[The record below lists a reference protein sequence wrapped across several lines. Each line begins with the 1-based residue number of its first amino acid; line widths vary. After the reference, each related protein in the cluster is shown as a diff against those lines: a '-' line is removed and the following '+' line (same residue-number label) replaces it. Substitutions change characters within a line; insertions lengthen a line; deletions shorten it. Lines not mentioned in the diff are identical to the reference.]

1 MRKYTG
7 LTEKYLLGQKKRSIL
22 TIVGIILSV
31 TLLTAVGTLAMSYQ
45 DKLVRQTIRDYGDYE
60 VSFNGVSGKDVP
72 RIVNQAAIGSAGV
85 IHRIGYAIIS
95 STSEKEQKENPFAAP
110 YRYLNVK
117 GYDSQAMSKLQVQLE
132 SGRLPQK
139 PNEIILSSWSLNT
152 FASKPA
158 IGDKITLNLGDR
170 LEASTGKVKSANSV
184 GDYGWDLDEKFK
196 PRMKQQYTVVGVMK
210 PAKNVMWS
218 STFIYSAITYDDH
231 QKIDPSQTFFIYAT
245 MKSMDN
251 IKDKTE
257 AILSSLGWESVD
269 QDSAQEL
276 NRESVNKNIRIEY
289 NNELLKLFGKST
301 YSNVNESS
309 MYALAAVLLIIMGC
323 TSAVIYNTFHISVL
337 ERISQFGMLRC
348 IGATPAQ
355 IRKIVFKE
363 ATVLSLIA
371 IPIGL
376 FTGTILMKILFYNI
390 SFLTLGFLNDMHM
403 IISVPILLA
412 AAGLG
417 LIVVYVSALGPAKLA
432 SSVSPLEALKTSG
445 STVVEQGDFKRFKRL
460 SFAGSKWLGFEGRF
474 ASRNIRR
481 NRKRFRITAFS
492 MIISIVMYIV
502 FSGLVNTLST
512 TSSSGIN
519 YSYSLE
525 YQGMNKRIPNS
536 VYNKLAALD
545 GVNQAYPFYNHQL
558 QAIIPKEKVNPD
570 YYKQQKEM
578 YTVEQEN
585 GYRME
590 NNFLMSYG
598 LNGLQELR
606 PKLTSGSIDA
616 SQMNDENGVIVI
628 QKISMITEQGTKMII
643 DQTRFKVGDKIKVR
657 SMHDKQPYKTV
668 TVVGTADQGPLS
680 DKYSES
686 AIIQM
691 ITTPKVIENITG
703 DNTYDRI
710 FIQANPETDKGAI
723 VDYFKSLVQ
732 KDAGYSYQNRVEE
745 MKQATNDAMTLN
757 IFLYGFI
764 GVISAIAFL
773 NILNTVS
780 TNLILRTKEFAV
792 LKAIGMTQKEIRKMV
807 LLEGMFYGIFAAIYG
822 SVLGTALSYG
832 VSYLM
837 RNAVQMEWFVPWSSI
852 LIASAGAI
860 AATLLA
866 SYWPLR
872 RLERI
877 QITDGLRGE
886 N

>member
-45 DKLVRQTIRDYGDYE
+45 DKLVRQTIQDYGDYE
-60 VSFNGVSGKDVP
+60 VSFNGVPGKDVP

-117 GYDSQAMSKLQVQLE
+117 GYDAQAMSKLQVQLE

-139 PNEIILSSWSLNT
+139 PDEIILSSWSMNN

-170 LEASTGKVKSANSV
+170 LEASTGKVKSVNSI
-184 GDYGWDLDEKFK
+184 GDYGWDLDEKFE

-210 PAKNVMWS
+210 TAKNVTWS
-218 STFIYSAITYDDH
+218 STFIYSAITYDNH

-251 IKDKTE
+251 IREKSE
-257 AILSSLGWESVD
+257 AILSSSGLGNVD
-269 QDSAQEL
+269 QGSAQEL
-276 NRESVNKNIRIEY
+276 NRENVIKNVRIEY

-301 YSNVNESS
+301 YSNVNQSS
-309 MYALAAVLLIIMGC
+309 MYAFAAIVLIILGC

-355 IRKIVFKE
+355 IRRIVFKE

-376 FTGTILMKILFYNI
+376 FTGTILMKVLFYNI
-390 SFLTLGFLNDMHM
+390 SMLTLGFLNDMHM

-445 STVVEQGDFKRFKRL
+445 STVVEQGDFKRL

-492 MIISIVMYIV
+492 MIISMVMYIV
-502 FSGLVNTLST
+502 FSGLVNVLGT
-512 TSSSGIN
+512 TSASGIN
-519 YSYSLE
+519 YSYSLD
-525 YQGMNKRIPNS
+525 YQGMSKRIPNS
-536 VYNKLAALD
+536 VYNKLATLD
-545 GVNQAYPFYNHQL
+545 GVKQAYSFYNHQL
-558 QAIIPKEKVNPD
+558 QAIIPKEKLNPN
-570 YYKQQKEM
+570 YYRQQKEM
-578 YTVEQEN
+578 YSVEMEN
-585 GYRME
+585 GYRTD

-598 LNGLQELR
+598 INGLQELR

-628 QKISMITEQGTKMII
+628 QKISMTTEKGTNMII

-657 SMHDKQPYKTV
+657 SMNDNQPYKTV

-680 DKYSES
+680 GEYTES

-691 ITTPKVIENITG
+691 ITTPKVIENITS
-703 DNTYDRI
+703 DNAYDRI
-710 FIQANPETDKGAI
+710 LLQANPETDKGAI
-723 VDYFKSLVQ
+723 VGYFKSLVQ
-732 KDAGYSYQNRVEE
+732 QDAGYSYRDRVEE
-745 MKQATNDAMTLN
+745 MKQARNDAMTLN

-764 GVISAIAFL
+764 GVIAAIAFL

-807 LLEGMFYGIFAAIYG
+807 LLEGVFYGVFAAVYG
-822 SVLGTALSYG
+822 SLLGTALSYG

-837 RNAVQMEWFVPWSSI
+837 RNAVQIEWVMPWSSI
-852 LIASAGAI
+852 LTSSLGAI

>member
-45 DKLVRQTIRDYGDYE
+45 DKLVRQTIQDYGDYE
-60 VSFNGVSGKDVP
+60 VSFNGVPGKDVP

-117 GYDSQAMSKLQVQLE
+117 GYDAQAMSKLQVQLE

-139 PNEIILSSWSLNT
+139 PDEIILSSWSMNN

-170 LEASTGKVKSANSV
+170 LEASTGKVKSVNSI
-184 GDYGWDLDEKFK
+184 GDYGWDLDEKFE

-210 PAKNVMWS
+210 TAKNVTWS
-218 STFIYSAITYDDH
+218 STFIYSAITYDNH

-251 IKDKTE
+251 IREKSE
-257 AILSSLGWESVD
+257 AILSSSGLGNVD
-269 QDSAQEL
+269 QGSAQEL
-276 NRESVNKNIRIEY
+276 NRETVIKNVRIEY

-301 YSNVNESS
+301 YSNVNQSS
-309 MYALAAVLLIIMGC
+309 MYAFAAIVLIILGC

-355 IRKIVFKE
+355 IRRIVFKE

-376 FTGTILMKILFYNI
+376 FTGTILMKVLFYNI
-390 SFLTLGFLNDMHM
+390 SMLTLGFLNDMHM

-445 STVVEQGDFKRFKRL
+445 STVVEQGDFKRL

-492 MIISIVMYIV
+492 MIISMVMYIV
-502 FSGLVNTLST
+502 FSGLVNVLGT
-512 TSSSGIN
+512 TSASGIN
-519 YSYSLE
+519 YSYSLD
-525 YQGMNKRIPNS
+525 YQGMSKRIPNS
-536 VYNKLAALD
+536 VYNKLATLD
-545 GVNQAYPFYNHQL
+545 GVKQAYSFYNHQL
-558 QAIIPKEKVNPD
+558 QAIIPKEKLNPN
-570 YYKQQKEM
+570 YYRQQKEM
-578 YTVEQEN
+578 YSVEMEN
-585 GYRME
+585 GYRTD

-598 LNGLQELR
+598 INGLQELR

-628 QKISMITEQGTKMII
+628 QKISMTTEKGTNMII

-657 SMHDKQPYKTV
+657 SMNDNQPYKTV

-680 DKYSES
+680 GEYTES

-691 ITTPKVIENITG
+691 ITTPKVIENITS
-703 DNTYDRI
+703 DNAYDRI
-710 FIQANPETDKGAI
+710 LLQANPETDNGAI
-723 VDYFKSLVQ
+723 VGYFKSLVQ
-732 KDAGYSYQNRVEE
+732 QDAGYGYRDRVEE
-745 MKQATNDAMTLN
+745 MKQARNDAMTLN

-764 GVISAIAFL
+764 GVIAAIAFL

-807 LLEGMFYGIFAAIYG
+807 LLEGVFYGVFAAVYG
-822 SVLGTALSYG
+822 SLLGTALSYG

-837 RNAVQMEWFVPWSSI
+837 RNAVQIEWVMPWSSI
-852 LIASAGAI
+852 LTSSLGAI

>member
-45 DKLVRQTIRDYGDYE
+45 DKLVRQTIRDYGNYE

-85 IHRIGYAIIS
+85 IHRIGYATIS

-158 IGDKITLNLGDR
+158 IGDKITLDLGDR
-170 LEASTGKVKSANSV
+170 VEASTGKVKSVNSI
-184 GDYGWDLDEKFK
+184 GDYGWNLDEKFK
-196 PRMKQQYTVVGVMK
+196 PRIKQQYTVVGVMK
-210 PAKNVMWS
+210 TAKNVTWS

-231 QKIDPSQTFFIYAT
+231 QKIDPSQNFFIYAT

-251 IKDKTE
+251 IKEKSE
-257 AILSSLGWESVD
+257 AILSSLGLGNVD
-269 QDSAQEL
+269 QGSAQEL
-276 NRESVNKNIRIEY
+276 NRENVLKDIRIEY

-301 YSNVNESS
+301 YANVNQSS
-309 MYALAAVLLIIMGC
+309 MYAFAAIVLIIMGC

-355 IRKIVFKE
+355 IRRIVFKE

-376 FTGTILMKILFYNI
+376 FTGTILMKVLFYNI
-390 SFLTLGFLNDMHM
+390 SMLTLGFLNDMHM
-403 IISVPILLA
+403 IISLPVLLV

-432 SSVSPLEALKTSG
+432 SNVSPLEALKTSG
-445 STVVEQGDFKRFKRL
+445 STAVEQGDFKRL

-502 FSGLVNTLST
+502 FGGLVNLLGT
-512 TSSSGIN
+512 TSESGID
-519 YSYSLE
+519 YSYSLD

-536 VYNKLAALD
+536 VYNKLVTLD
-545 GVNQAYPFYNHQL
+545 GVKEAYPFYNHQL
-558 QAIIPKEKVNPD
+558 QAIIPKEKINPD
-570 YYKQQKEM
+570 YYQQQKEM

-585 GYRME
+585 GYRMG
-590 NNFLMSYG
+590 NNFLTSYG
-598 LNGLQELR
+598 INGLQELR

-628 QKISMITEQGTKMII
+628 QKIRMITDKGTNVII

-657 SMHDKQPYKTV
+657 SMGDKQSYKTV
-668 TVVGTADQGPLS
+668 TVVGTADQAPLS
-680 DKYSES
+680 GKYTES
-686 AIIQM
+686 AVIQM

-703 DNTYDRI
+703 DNAYDRI
-710 FIQANPETDKGAI
+710 FIQASPETDNGAI
-723 VDYFKSLVQ
+723 VGYFKSLVQ
-732 KDAGYSYQNRVEE
+732 QDAGYNYRDRVEE
-745 MKQATNDAMTLN
+745 MKQARNDALTLN

-764 GVISAIAFL
+764 GVIAAIAFL

-807 LLEGMFYGIFAAIYG
+807 LLEGVFYGVFAAVYG
-822 SVLGTALSYG
+822 SLLGTGLSYG

-837 RNAVQMEWFVPWSSI
+837 RNAVQIEWVMPWSSI
-852 LIASAGAI
+852 LIGSLGAI
-860 AATLLA
+860 IATLIA

>member
-45 DKLVRQTIRDYGDYE
+45 DKLVRQTIQDYGDYE
-60 VSFNGVSGKDVP
+60 VSFNGIPGKDVP

-85 IHRIGYAIIS
+85 IHRIGYATIS
-95 STSEKEQKENPFAAP
+95 PTSEKEQNENPFAAP

-117 GYDSQAMSKLQVQLE
+117 GYDSQAMAKLQVQLE

-139 PNEIILSSWSLNT
+139 PNEIILSSWSLNNFT
-152 FASKPA
+152 SKPA

-170 LEASTGKVKSANSV
+170 LEASTGKVKSAKSI

-210 PAKNVMWS
+210 PAKNVTWS

-269 QDSAQEL
+269 QGSAHEL
-276 NRESVNKNIRIEY
+276 NRESVIKDIRIEY
-289 NNELLKLFGKST
+289 NNELLELFGKST
-301 YSNVNESS
+301 FTNVNQSS
-309 MYALAAVLLIIMGC
+309 MYAFAALVLIIMGC

-376 FTGTILMKILFYNI
+376 FTGTILMKVLFYNI

-417 LIVVYVSALGPAKLA
+417 LIIVYVSALGPAKLA
-432 SSVSPLEALKTSG
+432 SGVSPLEALKTSG
-445 STVVEQGDFKRFKRL
+445 STVVEQGNFKRL

-492 MIISIVMYIV
+492 MIISIVLYIV
-502 FSGLVNTLST
+502 FSGLVNVLGT
-512 TSSSGIN
+512 TSTSGIN
-519 YSYSLE
+519 YSYSLD

-570 YYKQQKEM
+570 YYQHQKVM
-578 YTVEQEN
+578 YTVEKDN
-585 GYRME
+585 GYRTD
-590 NNFLMSYG
+590 NNYLMSYG
-598 LNGLQELR
+598 INGLQELR
-606 PKLTSGSIDA
+606 AKLTSGSIDA
-616 SQMNDENGVIVI
+616 SQMNDENGVIVL
-628 QKISMITEQGTKMII
+628 QKISMTTKQGTKMII
-643 DQTRFKVGDKIKVR
+643 DQTRFKVGDKIQVR
-657 SMHDKQPYKTV
+657 EVGSNQAYKTV
-668 TVVGTADQGPLS
+668 TVVGIADHEPLS
-680 DKYSES
+680 GDYTES
-686 AIIQM
+686 AIVQM
-691 ITTPKVIENITG
+691 ITTPKVIENITR
-703 DNTYDRI
+703 DNAYHRI
-710 FIQANPETDKGAI
+710 FVQASPETDHGAI
-723 VDYFKSLVQ
+723 VGYFKSLVQ
-732 KDAGYSYQNRVEE
+732 QDAGYSYRDRVEE
-745 MKQATNDAMTLN
+745 MKQARNDAMTLN

-764 GVISAIAFL
+764 GVIAAIAFL

-807 LLEGMFYGIFAAIYG
+807 LLEGVFYGVFAAVYG
-822 SVLGTALSYG
+822 SLLGTGLSYG

-837 RNAVQMEWFVPWSSI
+837 RNAVQIEWAIPWSSI
-852 LIASAGAI
+852 LIGSLGAI

-877 QITDGLRGE
+877 QITEGLRGE

>member
-45 DKLVRQTIRDYGDYE
+45 NKLVRQTIQDYGDYE

-72 RIVNQAAIGSAGV
+72 RIMNQAAIGSAGV

-117 GYDSQAMSKLQVQLE
+117 GYDAQAMSKLQVQLE

-139 PNEIILSSWSLNT
+139 PDEIILSSWSLNT
-152 FASKPA
+152 FPSKPA

-170 LEASTGKVKSANSV
+170 LEASTGKVKSVNSI
-184 GDYGWDLDEKFK
+184 GDYGWNLDEKFK
-196 PRMKQQYTVVGVMK
+196 LRMKQQYTVVGVMK
-210 PAKNVMWS
+210 TAKNVTWS

-231 QKIDPSQTFFIYAT
+231 QKIDPSQNFFIYAT

-251 IKDKTE
+251 IKEKSE
-257 AILSSLGWESVD
+257 AILSSLGLGNVD
-269 QDSAQEL
+269 QGSAQEL
-276 NRESVNKNIRIEY
+276 NRENVLKDIRIEY

-301 YSNVNESS
+301 YANVNQSS
-309 MYALAAVLLIIMGC
+309 MYAFAAIVLIIMGC

-355 IRKIVFKE
+355 IRRIVFKE

-376 FTGTILMKILFYNI
+376 FTGTVLMKVLFYNI
-390 SFLTLGFLNDMHM
+390 SMLTLGFLNDMHM
-403 IISVPILLA
+403 IISLPVLLA

-432 SSVSPLEALKTSG
+432 SNVSPLEALKTSG
-445 STVVEQGDFKRFKRL
+445 STAVEQGDFKRL

-502 FSGLVNTLST
+502 FGGLVNLLGT
-512 TSSSGIN
+512 TSESGID
-519 YSYSLE
+519 YSYSLD

-536 VYNKLAALD
+536 VYNKLVTLD
-545 GVNQAYPFYNHQL
+545 GVKEAYPFYNHQL
-558 QAIIPKEKVNPD
+558 QAIIPKEKINPD
-570 YYKQQKEM
+570 YYQQQKEM
-578 YTVEQEN
+578 YKVEQEN
-585 GYRME
+585 GYRMG
-590 NNFLMSYG
+590 NNFLTSYG
-598 LNGLQELR
+598 INGLQELR

-628 QKISMITEQGTKMII
+628 QKISMITEIGTNMII

-657 SMHDKQPYKTV
+657 SMDDKQLYKTV

-680 DKYSES
+680 GEYTES

-703 DNTYDRI
+703 DNAYDRI
-710 FIQANPETDKGAI
+710 FIQASPETDNGAI
-723 VDYFKSLVQ
+723 VGYFKSLVQ
-732 KDAGYSYQNRVEE
+732 QDAGYNYRDRVEE
-745 MKQATNDAMTLN
+745 MKQARNDALTLN

-764 GVISAIAFL
+764 GVIAAIAFL

-807 LLEGMFYGIFAAIYG
+807 LLEGVFYGVFAAVYG
-822 SVLGTALSYG
+822 SLLGTGLSYG
-832 VSYLM
+832 MSYLM
-837 RNAVQMEWFVPWSSI
+837 RNAVQIEWVMPWSNI
-852 LIASAGAI
+852 LIGSLGAI
-860 AATLLA
+860 IATLIA

-877 QITDGLRGE
+877 QITDGLRRE

>member
-1 MRKYTG
+1 MRKYTE
-7 LTEKYLLGQKKRSIL
+7 LTKKYLLGQKKRSIL

-45 DKLVRQTIRDYGDYE
+45 DKLVRQTIQDYGDYE
-60 VSFNGVSGKDVP
+60 VSFNGVPGKDVP
-72 RIVNQAAIGSAGV
+72 RIVNQATIGSAGV

-95 STSEKEQKENPFAAP
+95 STSEKEKNENPFAAP

-117 GYDSQAMSKLQVQLE
+117 GYDAQAMSKLQVQLE

-210 PAKNVMWS
+210 TAKNVTWS

-231 QKIDPSQTFFIYAT
+231 QKIDPSQNFFIYAT

-251 IKDKTE
+251 IKEKSE
-257 AILSSLGWESVD
+257 AILSSSGLGNVD
-269 QDSAQEL
+269 QGSAQEL
-276 NRESVNKNIRIEY
+276 NRETVIKNVRIEY

-301 YSNVNESS
+301 YSNVNQSS
-309 MYALAAVLLIIMGC
+309 IYALAAIVLIIMGC

-348 IGATPAQ
+348 LGAAPAQ
-355 IRKIVFKE
+355 IRRIVFKE

-376 FTGTILMKILFYNI
+376 FTGTILMKVLFYNI
-390 SFLTLGFLNDMHM
+390 SMLTLGFLNDMHM

-445 STVVEQGDFKRFKRL
+445 STVVEQGDFKRL

-492 MIISIVMYIV
+492 MIISMVMYIV
-502 FSGLVNTLST
+502 FSGLVNVLGT
-512 TSSSGIN
+512 TSASGIN
-519 YSYSLE
+519 YSYSLD
-525 YQGMNKRIPNS
+525 YQGMSKRIPNS
-536 VYNKLAALD
+536 VYNKLATLD
-545 GVNQAYPFYNHQL
+545 GVKQAYSFYNHQL
-558 QAIIPKEKVNPD
+558 QAIIPKEKLNPN
-570 YYKQQKEM
+570 YYQQQKEM
-578 YTVEQEN
+578 YSVEMEN
-585 GYRME
+585 GYRTD

-598 LNGLQELR
+598 INGLQELR

-628 QKISMITEQGTKMII
+628 QKISMTTEKGTNMII

-657 SMHDKQPYKTV
+657 SMNDNQPYKTV

-680 DKYSES
+680 GEYTES

-691 ITTPKVIENITG
+691 ITTPKVIENITS
-703 DNTYDRI
+703 DNAYDRI
-710 FIQANPETDKGAI
+710 LLQANPETDNGAI
-723 VDYFKSLVQ
+723 VGYFKSLVQ
-732 KDAGYSYQNRVEE
+732 QDAGYSYRDRVEE
-745 MKQATNDAMTLN
+745 MKQARNDAMTLN

-764 GVISAIAFL
+764 GVIAAIAFL

-807 LLEGMFYGIFAAIYG
+807 LLEGVFYGVFAAVYG
-822 SVLGTALSYG
+822 SLLGTALSYG

-837 RNAVQMEWFVPWSSI
+837 RNAVQIEWVMPWSSI
-852 LIASAGAI
+852 LTSSLGAI

>member
-85 IHRIGYAIIS
+85 IHRIGYATIS
-95 STSEKEQKENPFAAP
+95 STSEKEKNENPFAAP

-152 FASKPA
+152 FALKPE

-170 LEASTGKVKSANSV
+170 VEASTGKVKSANSI

-196 PRMKQQYTVVGVMK
+196 PRMNQQYTVVGVMK
-210 PAKNVMWS
+210 PGKNAMWS
-218 STFIYSAITYDDH
+218 STFIYPAITYDDH
-231 QKIDPSQTFFIYAT
+231 QQIDPSQTFFIYAT

-257 AILSSLGWESVD
+257 AILSSLGWQSVD
-269 QDSAQEL
+269 QDSAREL
-276 NRESVNKNIRIEY
+276 NRESVIKNIRIEY

-301 YSNVNESS
+301 YDNVNQSS
-309 MYALAAVLLIIMGC
+309 IYALAAIVLIIMGC

-363 ATVLSLIA
+363 ATVLSLVA

-376 FTGTILMKILFYNI
+376 FTGTILMKVLFYNI
-390 SFLTLGFLNDMHM
+390 SLLTLGFLNDMHM

-417 LIVVYVSALGPAKLA
+417 LLVVFVSALGPAKLA
-432 SSVSPLEALKTSG
+432 SSISPLEALKTSG
-445 STVVEQGDFKRFKRL
+445 STVVEQGDVKRL

-502 FSGLVNTLST
+502 FSGLVSTLST
-512 TSSSGIN
+512 TSTPGIN

-525 YQGMNKRIPNS
+525 YQGINKRIPNS
-536 VYNKLAALD
+536 VYNKLAALN
-545 GVNQAYPFYNHQL
+545 GVDQAYPFYNHQL
-558 QAIIPKEKVNPD
+558 EAIIPKDKINPD
-570 YYKQQKEM
+570 YYQQQKGM

-585 GYRME
+585 GYRMG

-598 LNGLQELR
+598 VNGLQELR
-606 PKLTSGSIDA
+606 PKLTSGSINA

-628 QKISMITEQGTKMII
+628 QKISMITEQGTQMII
-643 DQTRFKVGDKIKVR
+643 DQTRFKAGDKIRVR
-657 SMHDKQPYKTV
+657 SMDDKPSYKTV
-668 TVVGTADQGPLS
+668 TVVGIADQGPLS

-710 FIQANPETDKGAI
+710 FIQANPGTDKGEI
-723 VDYFKSLVQ
+723 VDYFKSLIQ

-745 MKQATNDAMTLN
+745 MKQARNDAMTLN

-807 LLEGMFYGIFAAIYG
+807 LLEGLFYGVFAAVYG
-822 SVLGTALSYG
+822 SLLGTGLSYG

-837 RNAVQMEWFVPWSSI
+837 RNALSIDWVMPWSSI
-852 LIASAGAI
+852 LIGCLGAI
-860 AATLLA
+860 AATLIA

>member
-1 MRKYTG
+1 MHKYTA

-45 DKLVRQTIRDYGDYE
+45 DKLVRQTTQDYGDYE
-60 VSFNGVSGKDVP
+60 VSFNGVPGKDVP
-72 RIVNQAAIGSAGV
+72 RIVNQATIGSAGV

-117 GYDSQAMSKLQVQLE
+117 GYDAQAMSKLQVKLE

-139 PNEIILSSWSLNT
+139 PDEIILSSWSLNNFT
-152 FASKPA
+152 SKPA
-158 IGDKITLNLGDR
+158 LGDKITLNLGDR
-170 LEASTGKVKSANSV
+170 LEASTGKVKSANSI
-184 GDYGWDLDEKFK
+184 GDYGWNLDEKFK
-196 PRMKQQYTVVGVMK
+196 SRVKQRYTVVGVMK
-210 PAKNVMWS
+210 TAQNVTWS

-231 QKIDPSQTFFIYAT
+231 QKIDPTQKFFIYAT

-251 IKDKTE
+251 IKEKSE
-257 AILSSLGWESVD
+257 AILSSLGLGNVD
-269 QDSAQEL
+269 QGSAQEL
-276 NRESVNKNIRIEY
+276 NRENVLKDIRIEY

-301 YSNVNESS
+301 YPNVNQSS
-309 MYALAAVLLIIMGC
+309 MYAFAAIVLIIMGC

-376 FTGTILMKILFYNI
+376 FTGTVLMKVLFYNI
-390 SFLTLGFLNDMHM
+390 SMLTLGFLNDMHM
-403 IISVPILLA
+403 IISLPILLA

-417 LIVVYVSALGPAKLA
+417 LIIVYTSALGPAKLA

-445 STVVEQGDFKRFKRL
+445 STVVEQGDFKPL
-460 SFAGSKWLGFEGRF
+460 SFADSKWLGFEGRF

-502 FSGLVNTLST
+502 FGGLVNVLGT
-512 TSSSGIN
+512 TSESGID
-519 YSYSLE
+519 YSYSLD

-536 VYNKLAALD
+536 VYNKLVTLD
-545 GVNQAYPFYNHQL
+545 GVKEAYSFYNHQL
-558 QAIIPKEKVNPD
+558 QAIIPKEKINPD
-570 YYKQQKEM
+570 YYQQQKEM

-585 GYRME
+585 GYRMG
-590 NNFLMSYG
+590 NNFLTSYG
-598 LNGLQELR
+598 INGLQELR

-628 QKISMITEQGTKMII
+628 QKISMITDKGTNVII
-643 DQTRFKVGDKIKVR
+643 DQTRFKVGDKIKIR
-657 SMHDKQPYKTV
+657 SMGDKQSYKTV
-668 TVVGTADQGPLS
+668 TVVGTADQAPLS
-680 DKYSES
+680 GKYTES
-686 AIIQM
+686 AVIQM

-703 DNTYDRI
+703 DSAYDRI
-710 FIQANPETDKGAI
+710 FIQANPETDNGAI
-723 VDYFKSLVQ
+723 VGYFKSLVQ
-732 KDAGYSYQNRVEE
+732 QDAGYNYRDRVEE
-745 MKQATNDAMTLN
+745 MKQARNDALTLN

-764 GVISAIAFL
+764 GVIAAIAFL

-807 LLEGMFYGIFAAIYG
+807 LLEGVFYGVFAAVYG
-822 SVLGTALSYG
+822 SFLGTALSYG

-837 RNAVQMEWFVPWSSI
+837 RNAVQIEWVMPWGSI
-852 LIASAGAI
+852 LISSLGAI

>member
-1 MRKYTG
+1 MHKYTG

-45 DKLVRQTIRDYGDYE
+45 DKLVRQTIQDYGDYE
-60 VSFNGVSGKDVP
+60 VSFNGVPGKDVP

-117 GYDSQAMSKLQVQLE
+117 GYDAQAMSKLQVQLE

-158 IGDKITLNLGDR
+158 IGDKITLSLGDR
-170 LEASTGKVKSANSV
+170 IEASTGKVKSANSI
-184 GDYGWDLDEKFK
+184 GDYGWDLDEKFE

-210 PAKNVMWS
+210 TAKNVTWS

-231 QKIDPSQTFFIYAT
+231 QKIDPSQNFFIYAR

-251 IKDKTE
+251 IRDKSE
-257 AILSSLGWESVD
+257 AILSSLGWRSVD
-269 QDSAQEL
+269 QGSAQEL
-276 NRESVNKNIRIEY
+276 NRENVLKDIRIEY

-301 YSNVNESS
+301 YANVNQSS
-309 MYALAAVLLIIMGC
+309 TYAFAAIVLIIMGC

-355 IRKIVFKE
+355 IRRIVFKE

-376 FTGTILMKILFYNI
+376 FTGTVLMKVLFYNI
-390 SFLTLGFLNDMHM
+390 SLLTLGFLNDMHM

-417 LIVVYVSALGPAKLA
+417 LIVVFLSALGPAKLA
-432 SSVSPLEALKTSG
+432 STVSPLEALKTSG
-445 STVVEQGDFKRFKRL
+445 STVVEQGDFKRL
-460 SFAGSKWLGFEGRF
+460 SFAGNKWLGFEGRF

-502 FSGLVNTLST
+502 FNGLVNVLST
-512 TSSSGIN
+512 TSTSGIN
-519 YSYSLE
+519 YSYSLD
-525 YQGMNKRIPNS
+525 YQGMSKRIPNS
-536 VYNKLAALD
+536 VYNKLATLD
-545 GVNQAYPFYNHQL
+545 GVKQAYSFYNHQL
-558 QAIIPKEKVNPD
+558 QAIIPKEKLNPD
-570 YYKQQKEM
+570 YYQQQEEM

-585 GYRME
+585 GYRTD
-590 NNFLMSYG
+590 NNFLSSYG
-598 LNGLQELR
+598 INGLQELR
-606 PKLTSGSIDA
+606 SKLNSGSIDA

-628 QKISMITEQGTKMII
+628 QKISMITEKGTNMII
-643 DQTRFKVGDKIKVR
+643 DQTRFKVGDKIRVR
-657 SMHDKQPYKTV
+657 SMDDKQSYKTV
-668 TVVGTADQGPLS
+668 TVVGIADQGPLS

-703 DNTYDRI
+703 DNAYDRI
-710 FIQANPETDKGAI
+710 FIQASPETDNGAI
-723 VDYFKSLVQ
+723 VGYFKSLVQ
-732 KDAGYSYQNRVEE
+732 QDAGYNYRDRVEE
-745 MKQATNDAMTLN
+745 MKQARNDAMTLN

-764 GVISAIAFL
+764 GVIAAIAFL

-807 LLEGMFYGIFAAIYG
+807 LLEGVFYGVFAGVYG
-822 SVLGTALSYG
+822 SLLGTGLSYS

-837 RNAVQMEWFVPWSSI
+837 RNAVQIEWVMPWSSI
-852 LIASAGAI
+852 LIGSLGAI
-860 AATLLA
+860 IATLIA

>member
-45 DKLVRQTIRDYGDYE
+45 DKLVRQTIQDYGDYE

-72 RIVNQAAIGSAGV
+72 RIMNQAAIGSAGV

-117 GYDSQAMSKLQVQLE
+117 GYDAQAMSKLQVQLE

-139 PNEIILSSWSLNT
+139 PDEIILSSWSLNT
-152 FASKPA
+152 FPSKPA
-158 IGDKITLNLGDR
+158 IGDKITLDLGDR
-170 LEASTGKVKSANSV
+170 LEASTGKVKSASSI

-210 PAKNVMWS
+210 TAKNVTWS

-231 QKIDPSQTFFIYAT
+231 QKIDPSQNFFIYAT
-245 MKSMDN
+245 MKSMDK
-251 IKDKTE
+251 IRDKSE
-257 AILSSLGWESVD
+257 AILSSLGLRSVD
-269 QDSAQEL
+269 QGSAQEL
-276 NRESVNKNIRIEY
+276 NRETVIKDVRIEY

-301 YSNVNESS
+301 YANVNQSS
-309 MYALAAVLLIIMGC
+309 TYAFAAIVLIIMGC

-376 FTGTILMKILFYNI
+376 FTGTILIKVLFYNI
-390 SFLTLGFLNDMHM
+390 SMLTLGFLNDMHM

-412 AAGLG
+412 AACLG

-445 STVVEQGDFKRFKRL
+445 STVVGQGDFKRL

-502 FSGLVNTLST
+502 FSGLVNILST
-512 TSSSGIN
+512 TSTSGIN
-519 YSYSLE
+519 YSYSLD
-525 YQGMNKRIPNS
+525 YQGMSKRIPNS
-536 VYNKLAALD
+536 VYNKLATLD
-545 GVNQAYPFYNHQL
+545 GVKQAYSFYNHQL
-558 QAIIPKEKVNPD
+558 QAIIPKEKINPD
-570 YYKQQKEM
+570 YYQQQKEM

-585 GYRME
+585 GYRTD
-590 NNFLMSYG
+590 NNFLSSYG
-598 LNGLQELR
+598 INGLQELR
-606 PKLTSGSIDA
+606 SKLTSGSIDA

-628 QKISMITEQGTKMII
+628 QKISMTTEKGTNMII

-657 SMHDKQPYKTV
+657 SMGDKQPYKTV

-680 DKYSES
+680 GEYTES

-703 DNTYDRI
+703 DNAYDRI
-710 FIQANPETDKGAI
+710 FIQASPETDNGAI
-723 VDYFKSLVQ
+723 VGYFKSLVQ
-732 KDAGYSYQNRVEE
+732 QDAGYNYRDRVEE
-745 MKQATNDAMTLN
+745 MKQARNDALTLN

-764 GVISAIAFL
+764 GVIAAIAFL

-807 LLEGMFYGIFAAIYG
+807 LLEGVFYGVFAAVYG
-822 SVLGTALSYG
+822 SLLGTGLSYG

-837 RNAVQMEWFVPWSSI
+837 RNAVQIEWVMPWSSI
-852 LIASAGAI
+852 LIGSLGAI
-860 AATLLA
+860 IATLIA